1 MCSTLFEMDGSVAI
15 LGVES
20 TGSFM
25 LYPLEGE
32 VVQGFL
38 FTGVDEAYRHPI
50 NAILVYDVD
59 AENKAFSVVFSTLC
73 KGVYQARVAFESG
86 SVATTLLPSP
96 PYAITAMSLMKSD
109 DALHLTESVLKQSL
123 PCTETLITTLADN
136 SVLA

>member
-1 MCSTLFEMDGSVAI
+1 
-15 LGVES
+15 
-20 TGSFM
+20 M